1 MWTLSQQKAF
11 AFHLTLESE
20 HLLPVGQEVGQH
32 FMPPFGLNIEAA
44 IRLNSA
50 WHPLAMFIVVLMLSN
65 EKGLQGQF
73 ILCGPEN
80 SY

>member
-20 HLLPVGQEVGQH
+20 YLLPVGQEMGQH
-32 FMPPFGLNIEAA
+32 FMPPFGPSIEAA

-50 WHPLAMFIVVLMLSN
+50 WHSLAMFIVVLMLSN
-65 EKGLQGQF
+65 EKGL
-73 ILCGPEN
+73 
-80 SY
+80 